1 MSLTEYVSYSLWLGG
16 SVAQFVAA
24 GVMLRRRQVKQ
35 FPMFFSYLAFQI
47 FQAALLFLLHL
58 QKHQHYGR
66 YFYAFWTGQAIGAIL
81 RFGVIYEIF
90 SAVFVPY
97 PALRSLGGVLFR
109 WSAVVLIMVAAL
121 VAASDASGNSGGQ
134 LIASIFILDRSIN
147 LVQCGLLF
155 FLFIFSASFG
165 LSWRH
170 QVFGIAMGFG
180 MIASS
185 ELAIAAIR
193 TQIGGVAD
201 EVLFFVQRGLY
212 DVSMLIW
219 IGYLLLPE
227 FQLKVLSPL
236 PENDLETWNQELV
249 RLLRR

>member
-1 MSLTEYVSYSLWLGG
+1 MALCCWSIGSPMSLTEYVSYSLWLGG

-24 GVMLRRRQVKQ
+24 GVMLRRRH
-35 FPMFFSYLAFQI
+35 MFFSYLAFQI

-97 PALRSLGGVLFR
+97 PALRRLGGVLFR

-165 LSWRH
+165 LS
-170 QVFGIAMGFG
+170 
-180 MIASS
+180 
-185 ELAIAAIR
+185 
-193 TQIGGVAD
+193 
-201 EVLFFVQRGLY
+201 
-212 DVSMLIW
+212 
-219 IGYLLLPE
+219 
-227 FQLKVLSPL
+227 
-236 PENDLETWNQELV
+236 
-249 RLLRR
+249 